1 MNNWLDDLKAAAER
15 GLESDDLDELS
26 ADMAKAALDT
36 FEDQATS
43 EQLANIRRESKVRNH
58 GRRASDSEIARAI
71 LTHEP
76 ALARAHFRKAIRR
89 LEVYFETAL
98 DATGAQAGRDVIEK
112 IHVITGKR
120 RRK

>member
-1 MNNWLDDLKAAAER
+1 MKSLEARAA
-15 GLESDDLDELS
+15 D
-26 ADMAKAALDT
+26 
-36 FEDQATS
+36 
-43 EQLANIRRESKVRNH
+43 EQLARIRREARSRNH
-58 GRRASDSEIARAI
+58 GRRASDSVIAAAI

-112 IHVITGKR
+112 IHVITGER